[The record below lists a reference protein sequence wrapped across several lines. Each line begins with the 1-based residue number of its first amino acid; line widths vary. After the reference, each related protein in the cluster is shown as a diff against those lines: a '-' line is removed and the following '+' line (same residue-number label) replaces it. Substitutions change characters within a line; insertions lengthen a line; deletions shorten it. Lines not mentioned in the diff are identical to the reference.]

1 MKAMNPDGVVKPAS
15 NYAQCVMHAANAER
29 LVISGQVGVAP
40 DGTIAEGLQAQT
52 EQTFKNLLAVLDGAG
67 FKREHLVKIV
77 AYVTVPGQVA
87 VFREVRE
94 RLLGDHLCASTYL
107 EISGL
112 AAPDFL
118 VEVEG
123 EAVKD

>member
-15 NYAQCVMHAANAER
+15 NYAQCVLHAANAER

-40 DGTIAEGLQAQT
+40 GGTVAQGLEAQT

-87 VFREVRE
+87 VFREIRE
-94 RLLGDHLCASTYL
+94 RMLGDHLCASTYL

-112 AAPDFL
+112 ASPDLL